1 VSSPVVS
8 VVVPVWNVERYL
20 EQCLDSVVGQSIGL
34 DRLEVVAVDDG
45 STDSS
50 GAILDEYAARFPQV
64 RAIHERNSGGPGRPR
79 NVGIDHA
86 TGTYL
91 FFLDAD
97 DYLGPEALERLV
109 AMAERNSSDVVLGK
123 MVGVDGRMVPERPF
137 RRNLNRAS
145 LGQVYSTLS
154 VLKLFRR
161 ALIERVGLRFAEG
174 LRGGEDGPFTAQAY
188 LEAGVVSVVA
198 DYDCYYYRLRA
209 GSQTKSGAQD
219 DLVGHLERA
228 KGRIELLA
236 RYREPGPERDRLMSR
251 HIWDVLRPFYRPW
264 LRLEPPERRRVF
276 DLAAALI
283 REWHTERIQVNLP
296 PGQALRAHCL
306 QHGLLA
312 ELEDIVGCPARKA
325 FGAPIVEDGR
335 VFARYPHFRDAA
347 GIPDRCFEVT
357 RRIEL
362 KQDVTDLAVVDGAL
376 RVAGEAYLSYL
387 GGSTTVVLRR
397 WPWGSE
403 LRFPTEMVPTPH
415 LRNRDVDY
423 RKAGFTG
430 RIPLD
435 PDGPSVV
442 SRGLWRIYLEVGP
455 DQVRRRAA
463 LQAPKN
469 LRAEPGRPSAQAT
482 LVVSPGGGV
491 RLQVGAPE
499 SAIRGLESA
508 EAALSRVG
516 RQGRKRLRRAVRRV
530 ASPAGK

>member
-1 VSSPVVS
+1 
-8 VVVPVWNVERYL
+8 VWNVERFL
-20 EQCLDSVVGQSIGL
+20 RQCLDSVVGQSIGL
-34 DRLEVVAVDDG
+34 DRLEVVCVDDG

-50 GAILDEYAARFPQV
+50 GAILDEYAARFRQV
-64 RAIHERNSGGPGRPR
+64 KAIHEPNSGGPGRPR

-86 TGTYL
+86 TGTYV

-97 DYLGPEALERLV
+97 DYLGPEALERMV

-137 RRNLNRAS
+137 RRNLDRAS

-188 LEAGVVSVVA
+188 LEARVVSVVA
-198 DYDCYYYRLRA
+198 DYDCYYYRLRV
-209 GSQTKSGAQD
+209 GSQTKSGAKD
-219 DLVGHLERA
+219 DLVAHLERTR
-228 KGRIELLA
+228 GRIELLA
-236 RYREPGPERDRLMSR
+236 RYRDPGPERDRLMSR

-264 LRLEPPERRRVF
+264 LTLEPTERRRVF

-283 REWHTERIQVNLP
+283 REWHTERIQLNLP

-306 QHGLLA
+306 QHGLVA

-325 FGAPIVEDGR
+325 FGTPIVEDGR

-357 RRIEL
+357 GRIRL
-362 KQDVTDLAVVDGAL
+362 KQHLTRLAVVDGAL
-376 RVAGEAYLSYL
+376 EVAGEAYLAYL
-387 GGSTTVVLRR
+387 GGPTTIVLRH

-430 RIPLD
+430 RVPLD
-435 PDGPSVV
+435 PQDGSAV
-442 SRGLWRIYLEVGP
+442 SRGSWQLYLEVGP

-463 LQAPKN
+463 VQAPKN
-469 LRAEPGRPSAQAT
+469 LRSELALPAADAALLVSGR
-482 LVVSPGGGV
+482 GRV
-491 RLQVGAPE
+491 RLRVGPVDPL
-499 SAIRGLESA
+499 IRGLESG
-508 EAALSRVG
+508 EAVLTRVG
-516 RQGRKRLRRAVRRV
+516 RQGRRWLRRAAGRV
-530 ASPAGK
+530 PTPAGK

>member
-8 VVVPVWNVERYL
+8 VVVPVWNVERFL
-20 EQCLDSVVGQSIGL
+20 RQCLDSVIGQSIGL
-34 DRLEVVAVDDG
+34 DRVEVVAVDDG

-64 RAIHERNSGGPGRPR
+64 KAIHEPNSGGPGRPR

-86 TGTYL
+86 SGTYV

-97 DYLGPEALERLV
+97 DYLGREALERMV

-137 RRNLNRAS
+137 RRNLDRAS
-145 LGQVYSTLS
+145 LAQVYSTLS

-188 LEAGVVSVVA
+188 LEARAVSVVA

-219 DLVGHLERA
+219 DLLAYLERTR
-228 KGRIELLA
+228 GRIELLA

-264 LRLEPPERRRVF
+264 LRLEPTERRRVF
-276 DLAAALI
+276 DLAAELI
-283 REWHTERIQVNLP
+283 REWHTDRIQVNLP

-306 QHGLLA
+306 QHGLAA

-325 FGAPIVEDGR
+325 FGRPIVEDGR

-347 GIPDRCFEVT
+347 GIPDRYFEVT
-357 RRIEL
+357 RRIGL
-362 KQDVTDLAVVDGAL
+362 KQHLTRVAVVDSAL
-376 RVAGEAYLSYL
+376 EVAGEAYLTYL
-387 GGSTTVVLRR
+387 GGPTTIVLRR
-397 WPWGSE
+397 WPWGPE
-403 LRFPTEMVPTPH
+403 LHFPTEIVPTPH

-430 RIPLD
+430 RVALD
-435 PDGPSVV
+435 PHAEPSL
-442 SRGLWRIYLEVGP
+442 SRGTWQLYLEVGP
-455 DQVRRRAA
+455 EQVRRRAPV
-463 LQAPKN
+463 QAPKD
-469 LRAEPGRPSAQAT
+469 LASPPGPPSTGTA
-482 LVVSPGGGV
+482 LSVSGRGRV
-491 RLQVGAPE
+491 RLRVGPVDPVV
-499 SAIRGLESA
+499 RGLESG
-508 EAALSRVG
+508 EVLLHRVG
-516 RQGRKRLRRAVRRV
+516 RKGQRWLRRAAGRV
-530 ASPAGK
+530 ASPVGK